1 MTLPVRRASRRR
13 PPVVRRASAGIAA
26 RRIGAALV
34 AVAALAAIFGAA
46 TSPAFELRQLDV
58 EGARYTPTSAVD
70 AALGLA
76 ATPHPNVFVLDT
88 ARLRR
93 ALLALPAVTD
103 ARLRVELPDRLVVR
117 LAERQPILV
126 WASSNERW
134 LVDVEGVVMGPATP
148 GDPATAGLPVFADDR
163 SGRRPLAPG
172 DTLDATDLA
181 VARRLGA
188 LTPKL
193 LGSRA
198 ATFSFEITDADG
210 FTVSSVPRGWLAV
223 FGMYTATL
231 RSPDLIPAQVQCLAS
246 LLAQVGER
254 KVASVYLFPEGDQC
268 GTFTSRSGP

>member
-1 MTLPVRRASRRR
+1 VTLPVRRASRRR

-26 RRIGAALV
+26 HRIAAALV
-34 AVAALAAIFGAA
+34 ALVALAAIFGAA

-58 EGARYTPTSAVD
+58 EGAHYTPTSAVD

-76 ATPHPNVFVLDT
+76 VTPHPNVFVLDT

-103 ARLRVELPDRLVVR
+103 ARLRVALPDRLVVR
-117 LAERQPILV
+117 LTERQPILV
-126 WASSNERW
+126 WAASNERW
-134 LVDVEGVVMGPATP
+134 LVDVAGVVMGPARP

-172 DTLDATDLA
+172 ETLDATDLA

-198 ATFSFEITDADG
+198 ATLSFEITDTDG
-210 FTVSSVPRGWLAV
+210 FTVASVPRGWLAV

-231 RSPDLIPAQVQCLAS
+231 RSPNLIPAQVQCLAS